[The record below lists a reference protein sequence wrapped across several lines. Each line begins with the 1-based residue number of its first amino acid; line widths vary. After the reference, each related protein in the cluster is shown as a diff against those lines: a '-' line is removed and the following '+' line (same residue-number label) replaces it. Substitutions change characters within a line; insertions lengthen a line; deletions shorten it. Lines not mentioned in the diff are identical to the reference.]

1 MKIEFPK
8 AQPQQAKVLSD
19 LAIESK
25 GHWGYSKEQ
34 LDIWRKDLKI
44 EEEEITQNL
53 VRTIL
58 AEGELVGFFSIKR
71 EKNEDVLDHLWL
83 LSKAIGRG
91 IGNQAFKKIKEDCMN
106 LKIEEFTVISDP
118 DAEGFYL
125 KQGCVRVGE
134 VESKPQNRMLPKLKY
149 RIKEI
154 IQNQSCHTTPASAPR

>member
-1 MKIEFPK
+1 MKIEFPN
-8 AQPQQAKVLSD
+8 ALPCQAEVLSD

-34 LDIWRKDLKI
+34 LDVWRKDLKI
-44 EEEEITQNL
+44 EKEYITQNL

-58 AEGELVGFFSIKR
+58 ADGELVGFYAIKK

-91 IGNQAFKKIKEDCMN
+91 IGNHAFQKIKEDCTT
-106 LKIEEFTVISDP
+106 LKIEEFAVISDP

-149 RIKEI
+149 RIEET
-154 IQNQSCHTTPASAPR
+154 IQSQSTHTTPAVAPH